1 MPSEAQQEFVS
12 PDALARRHEMQNPP
26 VRGMLLTAAWI
37 VGVTVA
43 CAVMIWF
50 GMVALTRSRPMD
62 KSIVL
67 RGIIVA
73 SNAAPLERFPQPH
86 LQLSP
91 PADMSAFRAREEEAL
106 TNYAWIDRT
115 NGIVRIP
122 IERAM
127 DLLLERGLP
136 VRASNAPARTGKSSY
151 ELLQERAQE
160 RDF

>member
-1 MPSEAQQEFVS
+1 MSSEAQHEFVS
-12 PDALARRHEMQNPP
+12 PEALARRHEMQNPP
-26 VRGMLLTAAWI
+26 VRGILLTAAWI
-37 VGVTVA
+37 VGVTVV
-43 CAVMIWF
+43 CAVIIWF
-50 GMVALTRSRPMD
+50 GMVALTRSRPLD

-91 PADMSAFRAREEEAL
+91 PADMAAFRAGEEGAL

-127 DLLLERGLP
+127 ELLLERGLP
-136 VRASNAPARTGKSSY
+136 VRASNAPARTGKSSF
-151 ELLQERAQE
+151 ELIQERAQE
-160 RDF
+160 R